1 MSRSQYQTVPR
12 RQWARVRRAVFIRDG
27 YRCRAC
33 GAPGKLECHHVIPL
47 EKGGAPLAES
57 NLLTLCRGCHIAEHI
72 RGTDDGINRCAWR
85 QYLLELAGGNPPI
98 S

>member
-1 MSRSQYQTVPR
+1 MGRSQYQTIPA
-12 RQWARVRRAVFIRDG
+12 RQWARVRRRVLDRDG

-33 GAPGKLECHHVIPL
+33 NRQGRLEVHHVIPL

-72 RGTDDGINRCAWR
+72 RGKDDGINRCAWR
-85 QYLLELAGGNPPI
+85 QYLRELAGSNPSI